1 MLKFNST
8 TLQITDTRDPADKV
22 FSRGGL
28 RVCYTLDSDNITKG
42 EKLKFTPYNDRIG
55 EFDDELKNERT
66 RAALDVKAYADGLE
80 FSLASAANDLS
91 EFGIDLP
98 FNFMGKK
105 GGGGWRR
112 QFMLNSPYISP
123 NRDILYFYL
132 ARPNGNNIV
141 IAAKNA
147 AGFKIDYS
155 PYCYAH
161 FLTGIKIFANLDKA
175 YGMPRK
181 DNTVTFAILP
191 VNGFDDCLN
200 KLSRYY
206 GLPFVECDLNGG
218 EVGSK
223 INVKV
228 YGKCDN
234 IKNGDYVI
242 GREGDN
248 EITPKYN
255 GKSGATATVYGYRS
269 LKDLYFKS
277 MSAVDMKDIEVTDK
291 NLCEHQCWATA
302 MLRFLLR
309 YKSELDV
316 ETVIK
321 YETLLKD
328 LLDEI
333 TETDESKAV
342 PRLTIL
348 KQPHDNLPAY
358 NVYKST
364 RVQEGFFG
372 VTLLFDAYKYFGDKK
387 YLDYAVGALDCL
399 LDNYQN
405 ESGAIMRYEWGKY
418 SDYTTV
424 CCPMITT
431 VDAAFFM
438 RDIDKAKS
446 DKYYDSAKR
455 MAEYLYERGLVF
467 PTEGAVSDETETEM
481 EDGSISCTA
490 LGLLYYCKNVE
501 RVEKY
506 IRKAKEILDIHDC
519 WVMQTPV
526 AQMRRSTL
534 RWWETLW
541 EGDADGPA
549 LCCGHSWSIW
559 RAEADFLYYM
569 LTGDEDYLIRAKNG
583 FNCNLAKIHG
593 DGKSYS
599 IYGFDEITGGGFA
612 SKSDDVKIELAPH
625 YARRSDSG
633 LTRYVWVRLCD
644 TFLNGGTD

>member
-1 MLKFNST
+1 MLIFNKT
-8 TLQITDTRDPADKV
+8 TLQITDTRDPADKI
-22 FSRGGL
+22 FNRGVM
-28 RVCYTLDSDNITKG
+28 RVCYTLDIDDITKG
-42 EKLKFTPYNDRIG
+42 EKPNFTPYKDRIG
-55 EFDDELKNERT
+55 EFDGELKNAQT
-66 RAALDVKAYADGLE
+66 CADLDIKPFADGIE
-80 FSLASAANDLS
+80 FFLSSTAQNLS
-91 EFGIDLP
+91 EFGIELP
-98 FNFMGKK
+98 INFMGKR
-105 GGGGWRR
+105 GGGGWRN
-112 QFMLNSPYISP
+112 QFTLNSPYISP
-123 NRDILYFYL
+123 NREILYFYL

-147 AGFKIDYS
+147 SGFKIDYS

-181 DNTVTFAILP
+181 DNAVKFAVLP
-191 VNGFDDCLN
+191 VKDFDDCLN

-206 GLPFVECDLNGG
+206 GLPFVACDVNGG

-228 YGKCDN
+228 YGECGN
-234 IKNGDYVI
+234 IKSGELVI
-242 GREGDN
+242 EREGDN
-248 EITPKYN
+248 EITPMLN
-255 GKSGATATVYGYRS
+255 GKTGATATVYGYKS

-302 MLRFLLR
+302 MSRFLLR
-309 YKSELDV
+309 YKNELDA

-321 YETLLKD
+321 YEKLLKE
-328 LLDEI
+328 LLDVI

-348 KQPHDNLPAY
+348 KQPHENLPAY

-372 VTLLFDAYKYFGDKK
+372 VTLLIDAYKYFGDEK
-387 YLDYAVGALDCL
+387 YLDYAIGALDCL

-405 ESGAIMRYEWGKY
+405 KNGAITRYEWGKY

-424 CCPMITT
+424 CCPMIT
-431 VDAAFFM
+431 VADMAMFM

-455 MAEYLYERGLVF
+455 MAEYLYARGLVF
-467 PTEGAVSDETETEM
+467 PTEGAVSDETEAEM

-490 LGLLYYCKNVE
+490 LGLLYYCNNVE

-526 AQMRRSTL
+526 AQMRGSTL

-541 EGDADGPA
+541 EGDAGGPA
-549 LCCGHSWSIW
+549 LCCGHAWSIW
-559 RAEADFLYYM
+559 RAEADYLYYE
-569 LTGDEDYLIRAKNG
+569 LTGDEKYLTKAKNG
-583 FNCNLAKIHG
+583 FGCNLAKIHG

-599 IYGFDEITGGGFA
+599 IYSFDEITGGGFA
-612 SKSDDVKIELAPH
+612 KSADGVKIRIVPK
-625 YARRSDSG
+625 YPDQTDSG
-633 LTRYVWVRLCD
+633 LSRYVWVRLCD
-644 TFLNGGTD
+644 TFLNGATE

>member
-1 MLKFNST
+1 MLIFNKT
-8 TLQITDTRDPADKV
+8 TLQITDTRDPADKI
-22 FSRGGL
+22 FNRGVM
-28 RVCYTLDSDNITKG
+28 RVCYTLDIDDITKG

-66 RAALDVKAYADGLE
+66 RAALDVKVYADGLE
-80 FSLASAANDLS
+80 FSLASTAQNLS
-91 EFGIDLP
+91 EFGIELP
-98 FNFMGKK
+98 INFMGKK
-105 GGGGWRR
+105 GGGGWRN
-112 QFMLNSPYISP
+112 QFTINSPYISP

-132 ARPNGNNIV
+132 SRPNGNNIV

-161 FLTGIKIFANLDKA
+161 FITGIKIFANLDKA
-175 YGMPRK
+175 YNMPHK
-181 DNTVTFAILP
+181 ENAVTFAILP

-206 GLPFVECDLNGG
+206 GLPFVACDVNGG

-228 YGKCDN
+228 YGECGN
-234 IKNGDYVI
+234 IKSGELVI
-242 GREGDN
+242 ECEGDN

-424 CCPMITT
+424 CCPMIT
-431 VDAAFFM
+431 VADMALFM

-446 DKYYDSAKR
+446 DKYYDGAKR
-455 MAEYLYERGLVF
+455 MAEYLYARGLVF

-490 LGLLYYCKNVE
+490 LGLLYYCNNVE

-526 AQMRRSTL
+526 AQMRGSTL

-549 LCCGHSWSIW
+549 LCCGHAWSIW
-559 RAEADFLYYM
+559 RAEADYLYYE
-569 LTGDEDYLIRAKNG
+569 LTGDEKYLTKAKNG
-583 FNCNLAKIHG
+583 FDCNLAKIHD

-599 IYGFDEITGGGFA
+599 IYSFDEITGGGFA
-612 SKSDDVKIELAPH
+612 QSADGVKIRIVPK
-625 YARRSDSG
+625 YPDQTDSG
-633 LTRYVWVRLCD
+633 LSRYVWVRLCD
-644 TFLNGGTD
+644 TFLNGATE

>member
-1 MLKFNST
+1 MLAFNKNT
-8 TLQITDTRDPADKV
+8 FQITDTRDPADKV
-22 FSRGGL
+22 FTRGVM
-28 RVCYTLDSDNITKG
+28 RVCYTLDTDDITKG
-42 EKLKFTPYNDRIG
+42 EKPNFTPYNDRIG
-55 EFDDELKNERT
+55 EFDGELKNAQT
-66 RAALDVKAYADGLE
+66 CAALDVKAYADGIE
-80 FSLASAANDLS
+80 FTLKSDAQNIS

-105 GGGGWRR
+105 DGGGWRN

-123 NRDILYFYL
+123 NREILYFYL

-147 AGFKIDYS
+147 SGFKIDYS

-181 DNTVTFAILP
+181 DNAVKFAVLP
-191 VNGFDDCLN
+191 VKDFDDCLN

-206 GLPFVECDLNGG
+206 GLPFVACDINGG

-223 INVKV
+223 IDIKI

-234 IKNGDYVI
+234 IKSGEQVI
-242 GREGDN
+242 ECEGDN
-248 EITPKYN
+248 EITPMLN
-255 GKSGATATVYGYRS
+255 GKPGATATVYGYKS

-277 MSAVDMKDIEVTDK
+277 MSSVDMKDIEVTDK

-302 MLRFLLR
+302 MSRFLLR

-316 ETVIK
+316 KYIIK
-321 YETLLKD
+321 YEKLLKE
-328 LLDEI
+328 LLDVI

-348 KQPHDNLPAY
+348 KQPHENLPAY
-358 NVYKST
+358 NVYKSA

-372 VTLLFDAYKYFGDKK
+372 VTLLIDAYKYFGDEK
-387 YLDYAVGALDCL
+387 YLDYAIGALDCL

-405 ESGAIMRYEWGKY
+405 KNGAIIRYEWGRY

-424 CCPMITT
+424 CCPMIT
-431 VDAAFFM
+431 VADMALFM

-446 DKYYDSAKR
+446 DKYFDSARR
-455 MAEYLYERGLVF
+455 MAEYLYTRGLIF
-467 PTEGAVSDETETEM
+467 PTEGAVSDETEAEM

-490 LGLLYYCKNVE
+490 LGLLYYCNNVE

-526 AQMRRSTL
+526 AQMRGSTL

-541 EGDADGPA
+541 EGDAGGPA
-549 LCCGHSWSIW
+549 LCCGHAWSIW
-559 RAEADFLYYM
+559 RAEADYLYYE
-569 LTGDEDYLIRAKNG
+569 LTGDEKYLIKAKNG
-583 FNCNLAKIHG
+583 FDCNLAKIH
-593 DGKSYS
+593 DNGKSYS
-599 IYGFDEITGGGFA
+599 IYSFDEITGGGFA
-612 SKSDDVKIELAPH
+612 SKSDAVKIELAPR
-625 YARRSDSG
+625 YARQPDSG
-633 LTRYVWVRLCD
+633 LSRYVWVRLCD
-644 TFLNGGTD
+644 TFLNGATE

>member
-1 MLKFNST
+1 MLAFNKNT
-8 TLQITDTRDPADKV
+8 FQITDTRDPADKV
-22 FSRGGL
+22 FTRGVM
-28 RVCYTLDSDNITKG
+28 RVCYTLDTDDITKG
-42 EKLKFTPYNDRIG
+42 EKPNFTPYNNRIG
-55 EFDDELKNERT
+55 EFDGELKNAQT
-66 RAALDVKAYADGLE
+66 CAALDVKAYADGIE
-80 FSLASAANDLS
+80 FTLKSDAQNIS

-105 GGGGWRR
+105 DGGGWRN

-123 NRDILYFYL
+123 NREILYFYL

-147 AGFKIDYS
+147 SGFKIDYS

-161 FLTGIKIFANLDKA
+161 FLTGIKIFANFDKA

-181 DNTVTFAILP
+181 DNAVTFAVLP
-191 VNGFDDCLN
+191 VKDFDDCLN

-206 GLPFVECDLNGG
+206 GLPFVACDVNGG

-223 INVKV
+223 INVKI

-234 IKNGDYVI
+234 IKSGEYVI
-242 GREGDN
+242 SREGDN
-248 EITPKYN
+248 KITPMIN
-255 GKSGATATVYGYRS
+255 GKSGATATVYGYKS

-277 MSAVDMKDIEVTDK
+277 MSAVDRKDIEVTDK

-302 MLRFLLR
+302 MSRFLLR
-309 YKSELDV
+309 YKSELDNK
-316 ETVIK
+316 TIIK

-328 LLDEI
+328 LLDVI

-348 KQPHDNLPAY
+348 KQPHENLPAY

-372 VTLLFDAYKYFGDKK
+372 VTLLLDAYRYFGDNK
-387 YLDYAVGALDCL
+387 YLDYVIGALDCL

-405 ESGAIMRYEWGKY
+405 KNGAIIRYEWGRY

-424 CCPMITT
+424 CCPMIT
-431 VDAAFFM
+431 VADMALFM

-446 DKYYDSAKR
+446 DKYYDGAKR
-455 MAEYLYERGLVF
+455 MAEYLYSRGLVF
-467 PTEGAVSDETETEM
+467 PTESAVNDETETEM

-506 IRKAKEILDIHDC
+506 IQKAKEILDIHDC

-625 YARRSDSG
+625 YARRPDSG

>member
-1 MLKFNST
+1 MLAFNKNT
-8 TLQITDTRDPADKV
+8 FQITDTRDPADKV
-22 FSRGGL
+22 FTRGVM
-28 RVCYTLDSDNITKG
+28 RVCYTLDTDDITKG
-42 EKLKFTPYNDRIG
+42 EKPNFTPYNDRIG

-147 AGFKIDYS
+147 SGFKIDYS

-175 YGMPRK
+175 YNMPHK
-181 DNTVTFAILP
+181 ENAVTFAILP

-206 GLPFVECDLNGG
+206 GLPFVACDINGG

-223 INVKV
+223 INVKI

-234 IKNGDYVI
+234 IKSGEYVI
-242 GREGDN
+242 SREGDN
-248 EITPKYN
+248 KITPMIN

-333 TETDESKAV
+333 TAGV
-342 PRLTIL
+342 
-348 KQPHDNLPAY
+348 Q
-358 NVYKST
+358 
-364 RVQEGFFG
+364 RVQ
-372 VTLLFDAYKYFGDKK
+372 
-387 YLDYAVGALDCL
+387 
-399 LDNYQN
+399 
-405 ESGAIMRYEWGKY
+405 
-418 SDYTTV
+418 
-424 CCPMITT
+424 
-431 VDAAFFM
+431 VDARAGGLFRRYAAF
-438 RDIDKAKS
+438 
-446 DKYYDSAKR
+446 
-455 MAEYLYERGLVF
+455 
-467 PTEGAVSDETETEM
+467 
-481 EDGSISCTA
+481 
-490 LGLLYYCKNVE
+490 
-501 RVEKY
+501 
-506 IRKAKEILDIHDC
+506 
-519 WVMQTPV
+519 
-526 AQMRRSTL
+526 
-534 RWWETLW
+534 
-541 EGDADGPA
+541 
-549 LCCGHSWSIW
+549 
-559 RAEADFLYYM
+559 
-569 LTGDEDYLIRAKNG
+569 
-583 FNCNLAKIHG
+583 
-593 DGKSYS
+593 
-599 IYGFDEITGGGFA
+599 
-612 SKSDDVKIELAPH
+612 
-625 YARRSDSG
+625 
-633 LTRYVWVRLCD
+633 
-644 TFLNGGTD
+644 